1 MYYQKIAAISL
12 VVFGLCG
19 CSNLTQEQQEQIKQE
34 TSAAI
39 EQAGEVWNQAQ
50 SAIAEEMSQMDWAKD
65 IFEPQTAADKKL
77 TIYRNDGT
85 VAEDT
90 NTFIENLQVSQWQK
104 QTQLPEGLQ
113 EQASFDLRQDAT
125 LQLGDTVSNTNYKIA
140 KMTVYT
146 DGYVTLEIL
155 ESMTKYLD
163 IVIPQE
169 NFTAVYQVPEEV
181 EQYLCALAQ

>member
-1 MYYQKIAAISL
+1 MICKKIAVISFAVL
-12 VVFGLCG
+12 GLCG

-39 EQAGEVWNQAQ
+39 AQAGEAWDQAQ
-50 SAIAEEMSQMDWAKD
+50 TAIAEELSKIDWAND
-65 IFEPQTAADKKL
+65 IFRPQTAEDKKL
-77 TIYRNDGT
+77 TIYRKDGT

-140 KMTVYT
+140 QLTVYT
-146 DGYVTLEIL
+146 DRYVSLEIL
-155 ESMTKYLD
+155 ESMTKYMD
-163 IVIPQE
+163 IVIPKE